1 MGEFV
6 KCDISGNELFL
17 DLQANVNIFFFFVI
31 KFYRIKRKI
40 LFKIENFI
48 FTHET
53 NIRLQ
58 KEKL

>member
-6 KCDISGNELFL
+6 KCDISSNELFL
-17 DLQANVNIFFFFVI
+17 DLQANVNIFFFVI

>member
-1 MGEFV
+1 M

-17 DLQANVNIFFFFVI
+17 DLQANVNIFFFVI